1 MEHISMK
8 HHFENFIHRK
18 YFALAA
24 LSLVALLLID
34 AADAAAAKSEKDI
47 ALVLKKVGRV
57 DVARQN
63 GSKWLHA
70 KKGMRLNSGNIIRTG
85 DKSLAAL
92 IFSDD
97 KSLLK
102 IRSNSRVTLRGRR
115 KQASVSKSIFLKLGE
130 LWTRVT
136 KGNPFRV
143 ETPSGVAAVKG
154 TEFYVSVD
162 ELGNMVVYCIE
173 GVIELINRF
182 GSVELHAGERG
193 TAGPNSAPQKSIASL
208 DEMPG
213 WGKKGAQEKD
223 IEIEFQ
229 NDAGDKKILKIKYR

>member
-1 MEHISMK
+1 MK
-8 HHFENFIHRK
+8 PPEFLYWKNIAVTVL
-18 YFALAA
+18 ALAC
-24 LSLVALLLID
+24 LFLWKPMD
-34 AADAAAAKSEKDI
+34 AIAQKPEKDI
-47 ALVLKKVGRV
+47 ALMLKKVGKV
-57 DVARQN
+57 DVARKN
-63 GSKWLHA
+63 GDKWLHA
-70 KKGMRLNSGNIIRTG
+70 QKGMRLDSGNIIRTG

-102 IRSNSRVTLRGRR
+102 IRANSRVTLRGKR
-115 KQASVSKSIFLKLGE
+115 KQASISKSIFLKLGE

-162 ELGNMVVYCIE
+162 EFGNMIVYCIE

-193 TAGPNSAPQKSIASL
+193 TANPNSAPQKGVASL
-208 DEMPG
+208 DEMPN
-213 WGKKGAQEKD
+213 WGQENKEEKN

-229 NDAGDKKILKIKYR
+229 NDSGDKKILKIKYR

>member
-1 MEHISMK
+1 MK
-8 HHFENFIHRK
+8 HHFPTEFLHWKSLVIAA
-18 YFALAA
+18 FALAC
-24 LSLVALLLID
+24 LSFLAPSDTAGQTV
-34 AADAAAAKSEKDI
+34 EKDI
-47 ALVLKKVGRV
+47 ALMLKKAGKV
-57 DVARQN
+57 DVARKN
-63 GSKWLHA
+63 GDKWLRA
-70 KKGMRLNSGNIIRTG
+70 KKGMRLDSGNVIRTG
-85 DKSLAAL
+85 NKSLAAL

-102 IRSNSRVTLRGRR
+102 IRSNSRVTLRGKR
-115 KQASVSKSIFLKLGE
+115 KQASISKSIFLKLGD

-162 ELGNMVVYCIE
+162 EFGNMIVYCIE

-182 GSVELHAGERG
+182 GSVELRAGERG
-193 TAGPNSAPQKSIASL
+193 TAGPNSAPRKSIAAL

-213 WGKKGAQEKD
+213 WGKDGDQEKD